1 MQPLHCASTASS
13 MQVQTPDSRTQ
24 RVFVSGALFGTV
36 LVFFAGK
43 TCDASLAALSPSA
56 TIYFF
61 ISFSPSASS
70 VSRKS
75 SDARRVVRLFPLF
88 SELLKSGLNNLNDP
102 SLALY
107 TSSNEVGS
115 VFHLSPI
122 ISKSLIYI

>member
-36 LVFFAGK
+36 LAFFAGK

-61 ISFSPSASS
+61 IFFSPSASS

-88 SELLKSGLNNLNDP
+88 SELLKS
-102 SLALY
+102 ALIEQFER
-107 TSSNEVGS
+107 SIARALH
-115 VFHLSPI
+115 FF
-122 ISKSLIYI
+122 

>member
-24 RVFVSGALFGTV
+24 RVFVSGALLGTV
-36 LVFFAGK
+36 LAFFAGK
-43 TCDASLAALSPSA
+43 TCDASLATLSPSA

-61 ISFSPSASS
+61 IFFSPSASS

-88 SELLKSGLNNLNDP
+88 SELLKSNLNDP

>member
-1 MQPLHCASTASS
+1 M
-13 MQVQTPDSRTQ
+13 
-24 RVFVSGALFGTV
+24 
-36 LVFFAGK
+36 
-43 TCDASLAALSPSA
+43 
-56 TIYFF
+56 
-61 ISFSPSASS
+61 
-70 VSRKS
+70 SRKS

-88 SELLKSGLNNLNDP
+88 SELLKNVLIGLNNVNDP